1 MAGMSD
7 VFENDTLKLIFN
19 NTTIAL
25 IGDATGIV
33 GSGTVGSLYVSLH
46 TADPTDAGNQSSN
59 EATYTGYARVATART
74 TAAWTVTTDGSG
86 VTKASPSVN
95 ILFPACTGGSS
106 TPTFFAVGTS
116 ATGVGKILYAGSI
129 TPVVTITNGITPQL
143 TTATSIIVD

>member
-1 MAGMSD
+1 MSD

-19 NTTIAL
+19 NTTISL
-25 IGDATGIV
+25 IGDATGIL

-46 TADPTDAGNQSSN
+46 TADPTDAGTQSSS
-59 EATYTGYARVATART
+59 EATYTGYTRVATARS

-86 VTKASPSVN
+86 VTKASPTVN

-106 TPTFFAVGTS
+106 TPTYFGIGAS
-116 ATGVGKILYAGSI
+116 ATGTGKLLYAGTV